1 MYATRQ
7 PAPTPVIITAAC
19 QDNDI
24 IRNVR
29 YAHTLEVGDVVA
41 LMTHTDPYGFW
52 LARVTTAFYRK
63 RDKGLIDIQWYER
76 YRLQLFKPLQT
87 QQPISVDCL
96 VVVPLKV
103 IGEYKHARST
113 TRRPPR
119 RVPYVYRLTVL
130 HTVFLKWFGDTRVV
144 GVERG

>member
-7 PAPTPVIITAAC
+7 PAPTPVIITAPC

-63 RDKGLIDIQWYER
+63 RDKSLIDIQWYER

-96 VVVPLKV
+96 VVVPLK
-103 IGEYKHARST
+103 IRLST
-113 TRRPPR
+113 TVRAGVLQLESARMILEAGERR
-119 RVPYVYRLTVL
+119 
-130 HTVFLKWFGDTRVV
+130 HTEI
-144 GVERG
+144 VENEPLV